1 MSEMLRENP
10 QKLAKRASLY
20 LILIIAMLAPYQA
33 AQAWII
39 SFGPGGTIYIHLQI
53 SGGSYD
59 PVTDVYVYSKSTAI
73 DTKSTPRFESRNDD
87 VGTWHNGF
95 VQYGPGSKSGSD
107 CRTLPKGGVRFFT
120 EGKGIGKG
128 QSATFSFT
136 AEAEEKEWFI
146 DYFDTD
152 KGAWTLG
159 VKPTPG
165 EPPVAKRDAEPP
177 FAKRDAEPEPPKFGR
192 RLLLILLVLGA
203 AYWYYTEGRKKRGP
217 SGNGPDAKT
226 KDRID

>member
-95 VQYGPGSKSGSD
+95 VQYGLDLSLGLTVARYRREACASS
-107 CRTLPKGGVRFFT
+107 PK
-120 EGKGIGKG
+120 
-128 QSATFSFT
+128 A
-136 AEAEEKEWFI
+136 
-146 DYFDTD
+146 
-152 KGAWTLG
+152 
-159 VKPTPG
+159 
-165 EPPVAKRDAEPP
+165 
-177 FAKRDAEPEPPKFGR
+177 
-192 RLLLILLVLGA
+192 
-203 AYWYYTEGRKKRGP
+203 RG
-217 SGNGPDAKT
+217 
-226 KDRID
+226 